1 VKLYVTTTVVLLSCL
16 SALPARAADRPQITY
31 GPSAGYLWSAGPTVG
46 VDVTWIPCEWETW
59 WLSGGVR
66 GALPKEHA
74 LVLPYVE
81 AGGLFLLNLG
91 VGATMASGG
100 GHGTSALG
108 HLFLGLPI
116 GNDKNRD
123 TFYIEPYY
131 RPAYGTMLGQTGFQ
145 HEVGLLVKWGYIR
158 ERKLMGF

>member
-1 VKLYVTTTVVLLSCL
+1 MKPHVTTTLVLLTCL
-16 SALPARAADRPQITY
+16 TALPARATDQPQITY

-46 VDVTWIPCEWETW
+46 VDVTWIPYERDTW

-66 GALPKEHA
+66 GALPKERA
-74 LVLPYVE
+74 LALPYVE
-81 AGGLFLLNLG
+81 AGGYFLLNLG
-91 VGATMASGG
+91 VGATMAAGG

-116 GNDKNRD
+116 GNDTNED

-158 ERKLMGF
+158 YRSVTLF